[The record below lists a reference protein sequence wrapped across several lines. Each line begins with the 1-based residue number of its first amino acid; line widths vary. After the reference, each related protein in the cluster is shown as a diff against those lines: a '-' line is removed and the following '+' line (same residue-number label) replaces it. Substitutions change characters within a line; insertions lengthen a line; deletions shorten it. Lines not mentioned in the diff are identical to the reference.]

1 MNESAQKPFKSRV
14 WVTNSAVALLGV
26 NPIDFS
32 KLDIVR
38 ACVAPAGPRAGGSG
52 PCGTRTLC
60 SLGGIPRPRIPPPL
74 QITSPCLW
82 VLTRPCL
89 CPFQLSSMWL
99 FRYIFSCGR
108 AVLLVFRSFSE
119 RIALCVVVALAC
131 PREDVNSGPSH
142 CSAFENIMINCTE
155 VPNLVA
161 ASAVTTLCHH
171 HLSPHRRFLTH
182 IFK

>member
-1 MNESAQKPFKSRV
+1 MLPLQV
-14 WVTNSAVALLGV
+14 LGQGAVAHVGLEPL
-26 NPIDFS
+26 
-32 KLDIVR
+32 
-38 ACVAPAGPRAGGSG
+38 APWGEFHAHVS
-52 PCGTRTLC
+52 
-60 SLGGIPRPRIPPPL
+60 PL
-74 QITSPCLW
+74 HSEITSPCVW
-82 VLTRPCL
+82 DLTRPCL

-99 FRYIFSCGR
+99 FRYFFSCGIT
-108 AVLLVFRSFSE
+108 ALLVFRSFSE
-119 RIALCVVVALAC
+119 RITLCVVVALAC

-142 CSAFENIMINCTE
+142 CTAFENIMINCTE